1 LDLHRGLDPAIAIP
15 LGSRFVEAPTPPLRP
30 CCPPRPIAQE
40 VTVAI
45 AVIAVIGVFFA
56 GMGVYALAAP
66 AAIIRPFGTTLG
78 GAASRSEIRAVY
90 GGFGLAIAGVLAYAA
105 VATGDVRTGI
115 LITVGAALAG
125 MAFGRVVSAVVDDR
139 TAFYPNWF
147 YCLVE
152 ALAAVALYAICAR

>member
-1 LDLHRGLDPAIAIP
+1 MA
-15 LGSRFVEAPTPPLRP
+15 V
-30 CCPPRPIAQE
+30 
-40 VTVAI
+40 

-66 AAIIRPFGTTLG
+66 AALIRPFGITLTE
-78 GAASRSEIRAVY
+78 ATSRSEVRAVY

-105 VATGDVRTGI
+105 VEPDVRTGI
-115 LITVGAALAG
+115 LFTVGAALAG
-125 MAFGRVVSAVVDDR
+125 MAFGRVVSAVIDAR

-152 ALAAVALYAICAR
+152 LLAAAALFAISAR

>member
-1 LDLHRGLDPAIAIP
+1 M
-15 LGSRFVEAPTPPLRP
+15 
-30 CCPPRPIAQE
+30 
-40 VTVAI
+40 AI

-66 AAIIRPFGTTLG
+66 AAVIRPFGTTLG
-78 GAASRSEIRAVY
+78 GAAGRAEIRAVY
-90 GGFGLAIAGVLAYAA
+90 GGFGLAIAGVLAYGALQD
-105 VATGDVRTGI
+105 GDIRKGI

-125 MAFGRVVSAVVDDR
+125 MAFGRIVSAVVDSR

-152 ALAAVALYAICAR
+152 AIAAAALIAISA

>member
-1 LDLHRGLDPAIAIP
+1 MAL
-15 LGSRFVEAPTPPLRP
+15 
-30 CCPPRPIAQE
+30 
-40 VTVAI
+40 
-45 AVIAVIGVFFA
+45 AVIGVIGVFFA

-66 AAIIRPFGTTLG
+66 TAIIRPFGTTLG

-90 GGFGLAIAGVLAYAA
+90 GGFGVAIAGVLAYASFQD
-105 VATGDVRTGI
+105 GDIRKGI

-125 MAFGRVVSAVVDDR
+125 MAFGRLVSAVVDSR

-152 ALAAVALYAICAR
+152 IVAAAALLGAAFG